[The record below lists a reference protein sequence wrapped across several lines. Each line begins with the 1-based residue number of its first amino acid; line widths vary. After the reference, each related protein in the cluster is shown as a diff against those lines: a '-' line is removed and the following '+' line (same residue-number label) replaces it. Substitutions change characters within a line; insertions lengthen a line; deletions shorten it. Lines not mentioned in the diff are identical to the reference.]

1 MARHD
6 ARSATLCKPFPKRD
20 LSFHHQPLAEWAVGG
35 TMGIRVTAHDL
46 RRGSL
51 SAAQQAIRI
60 RPRACVRSTRVVLR
74 RIGREGRSGPPNG
87 ERIVHQPSASP
98 VSLPTATSDLSTR
111 IGLVEDEGKP
121 SRPKQAR
128 NYRTR

>member
-20 LSFHHQPLAEWAVGG
+20 LLFHYQPLAEPAVEG

-46 RRGSL
+46 RRGSF
-51 SAAQQAIRI
+51 SAQQAIRI
-60 RPRACVRSTRVVLR
+60 RPRACVRSTGVALR
-74 RIGREGRSGPPNG
+74 RIGREEAGPKTGGEDCSSALSGPQ
-87 ERIVHQPSASP
+87 RPSASP
-98 VSLPTATSDLSTR
+98 VSLSTAMADLSTR

-121 SRPKQAR
+121 SRPKQA
-128 NYRTR
+128 

>member
-20 LSFHHQPLAEWAVGG
+20 LLFHYQPLAEPAVEG

-51 SAAQQAIRI
+51 SAQQAIRI
-60 RPRACVRSTRVVLR
+60 RPRACVRSTGVALR
-74 RIGREGRSGPPNG
+74 RIGRKGRSGPPNG
-87 ERIVHQPSASP
+87 GRGLLISPQRPSASP
-98 VSLPTATSDLSTR
+98 ASLSTATGDLSTR

-121 SRPKQAR
+121 SRPKQA
-128 NYRTR
+128 

>member
-20 LSFHHQPLAEWAVGG
+20 LLFHYQPLAEPAVEG

-51 SAAQQAIRI
+51 SAQQAIRI
-60 RPRACVRSTRVVLR
+60 RPRACVRSTGVALR
-74 RIGREGRSGPPNG
+74 RIGREEAGPPNG
-87 ERIVHQPSASP
+87 GRGLLISPQRPSASP
-98 VSLPTATSDLSTR
+98 MSLSTATGDLSTR

-121 SRPKQAR
+121 SRPKQA
-128 NYRTR
+128 